1 MVEINFFFSRPL
13 LMFNS
18 SSELSAY
25 ITFSRIPKCLHLLP
39 FCVAV
44 DASVRH
50 PVPENESTTVLLCS
64 FILLINDRDTLSYSG
79 VPAYHSPSGS
89 YSLFVFFFSFRL
101 FLLFPS
107 YTIFFPVT
115 DMRSIQIK

>member
-50 PVPENESTTVLLCS
+50 PVPENESTMVLLCS

-89 YSLFVFFFSFRL
+89 YSLFCFFFLFSFISPISKL
-101 FLLFPS
+101 HNLLS
-107 YTIFFPVT
+107 CNRYAINTN
-115 DMRSIQIK
+115 